1 MREQSLNDRILKI
14 ILLSGTA
21 LTASEIIRM
30 LPDAIEAP
38 DLASRL
44 TVMVKRNDL
53 ETVQRPRVPKTGKR
67 TVKAYFIKNITK
79 TINCFNFENNSHQL
93 NIFNVLPQT
102 Q

>member
-1 MREQSLNDRILKI
+1 MREQSLNDRILKV

-44 TVMVKRNDL
+44 TIMVKRNDL
-53 ETVQRPRVPKTGKR
+53 ETIERPRVAKTGKR

-93 NIFNVLPQT
+93 NIFQLLPQT

>member
-1 MREQSLNDRILKI
+1 MREQSLNDRILKV

-44 TVMVKRNDL
+44 TIMVKRNDL
-53 ETVQRPRVPKTGKR
+53 ATVDRPRIAKTGKR
-67 TVKAYFIKNITK
+67 TIKAYFIKDRYK
-79 TINCFNFENNSHQL
+79 TIDYFNFDNVSHQL